1 VRSND
6 LARETFARSASLSR
20 HVRQADRQVHRDDCG
35 ILRKVQKVLEGHHV
49 EAEFAR
55 IEIFE
60 HGAPFALE
68 TICAA
73 KPDHLAPTA
82 KIFAPENADFLPAAE
97 RLASPDLH
105 CGLSPVTW
113 RAGVSHPADYPGD
126 GFGC

>member
-1 VRSND
+1 MIFSTRALPCGQLNESTG
-6 LARETFARSASLSR
+6 ARQSTRSASLSR

-68 TICAA
+68 AICAA

-82 KIFAPENADFLPAAE
+82 KIFAAGERRFFGGGGKVGLP
-97 RLASPDLH
+97 
-105 CGLSPVTW
+105 
-113 RAGVSHPADYPGD
+113 
-126 GFGC
+126 